1 MSAPELRLA
10 TEADLPAIN
19 DIHSHY
25 VKTTTSTYAL
35 EPMTPEQR
43 HAWFV
48 GRAEIHPVTVVE
60 IDGEIVSWGA
70 MGTFRVLGGY
80 RNTVENSLYVHPNH
94 VRKGLGTLMLLD
106 QLDRCRQ
113 LGLHAIV
120 AVVDSGQTASIQLH
134 LKHGFK
140 EVGRLP
146 QIGRK
151 FDRWLDAVFLEMVF
165 DD

>member
-1 MSAPELRLA
+1 MSAPTLRLA
-10 TEADLPAIN
+10 TESDLPAIN

-35 EPMTPEQR
+35 DPMTTEQR
-43 HAWFV
+43 QAWFA
-48 GRAEIHPVTVVE
+48 GRADIHPVTVVE

-70 MGTFRVLGGY
+70 MGSFRMLGGY
-80 RNTVENSLYVHPNH
+80 RNTVENSLYVHPSH

-106 QLDRCRQ
+106 QLARCRE
-113 LGLHAIV
+113 LGLHAII
-120 AVVDSGQTASIQLH
+120 AVVDSMQTASIQLH
-134 LKHGFK
+134 LKHRFK

-151 FDRWLDAVFLEMVF
+151 FDRWLDAVFLELVLE
-165 DD
+165 D